1 MRYNNTVFEN
11 ELQMEGLLS
20 YFFVMVSG
28 CPHFHFIYMN
38 TCALFVKEDIS
49 RLVEEGQLDFKL
61 NELDKLE
68 HAAKNNPNSA
78 W

>member
-11 ELQMEGLLS
+11 ELQMEGRLYFLLWFLTALIS
-20 YFFVMVSG
+20 ILF
-28 CPHFHFIYMN
+28 PLIP
-38 TCALFVKEDIS
+38 CALFVKEDIS
-49 RLVEEGQLDFKL
+49 RLVEEGQLKIKL

-68 HAAKNNPNSA
+68 HAAKNNPNPA